1 MTLYY
6 EQHGHGPDVV
16 LVHGWAQHGGIWTDV
31 TRALSADFRVTVP
44 DLPGHG
50 RSRDFLPRAFTAE
63 SLAEEVRRVLPG
75 PAIWVGWSLGGF
87 VALAAAQRYP
97 QSVAKL
103 VLVGA
108 TPKYVQSADWPH
120 AMSLTVLEQFALNL
134 EQDYAATLDRF
145 LSLQLAAGEDRAVLR
160 RLRDEMFRHGEPPA
174 AALHQGLQLLKQE
187 DHRAALPGIVVPALV
202 VHGERDRIV
211 PVGAAR
217 FLAAQLP
224 RAQLELVPG
233 AGHAPF
239 LSHASHFLQKLRAF
253 LHG

>member
-1 MTLYY
+1 
-6 EQHGHGPDVV
+6 
-16 LVHGWAQHGGIWTDV
+16 V

-63 SLAEEVRRVLPG
+63 SLAEEVQRVLPG

-145 LSLQLAAGEDRAVLR
+145 LSLQLAAGEDRVVLR

-187 DHRAALPGIVVPALV
+187 DRRAALPGIVAPALV